1 MAPPTRVDLRMGP
14 VWLLLLLLTPLLSA
28 QVSIVSELGTT
39 AESEDP
45 TASVVSTTG
54 EPGTPY
60 SPDPSG
66 SVTIPSEAP
75 KEDWTPA
82 EVFLYSGDYS
92 VLGIVECDR
101 AYSLT
106 GQNGPLPRGFY
117 GSLRP
122 SMDALA
128 NTANFLNMIFQAS
141 DLRESSVRE
150 DIEWYHAMVRAL
162 LEADPLIR
170 QALLTFDADPA
181 STTPQLVLRAS
192 RNPAPPRYQNILLQD
207 LSSQWESLHLPA
219 PAPDDT
225 WFSSFKFPA
234 TSNQPT
240 STLSKRVLLNDLS
253 TLDTPKWGRGDSYV
267 TNRSGVRW
275 ANGPFLECEDGRFL
289 PGWLLTLSTSFY
301 GLKPDLSPEFRGV
314 IRVDV
319 NVQGLDVNQCDTGDA
334 WFANTH
340 QCNRTTMECQP
351 ITGQGFRLGQYCCRC
366 REGYYSPP
374 MDEGGALNGSGGE
387 GGGVCYPA
395 LPICLPCWPGCKHC
409 EDGTPCWVEEDWF
422 LRAGV
427 LAVQGF
433 FMLLVFISMLVAYQF
448 RRSRRIRA
456 SGLLLLE
463 TILFGSLLLY
473 FPVFILYFKPSTFRC
488 ILLRWVR
495 LLGFAIVYGTVTLKI
510 YRVLKVFLSRTA
522 QRVPYMSSIHL
533 LRLLGVM
540 VVTVSWFLCAWTAG
554 VLQNRDRN
562 VPLLIISTTS
572 DGQGFSLCDLDRWD
586 YMMAVAELMFLCWGS
601 LLCSAVKP
609 VPSAFHE
616 PRYIGIAIHN
626 ELLLSSMFHLL
637 RFVMPSL
644 HPDWMLLLFF
654 THTHVTITVTLAL
667 LFIPKF
673 LHVSRAGREEIA
685 EEVYEDEVELR
696 RSGSYLNSSFTS
708 AVWSDHSLDPDD
720 IRDELKK
727 LYGQL
732 EVHKT
737 KKMTAN
743 NPHLQKKRSSRRGLG
758 RSIIKRITEI
768 PESMSRQCSRDG
780 KEVNLGSRDVTH
792 AESSKRAPDTFSVN
806 YKDQSVKQPS
816 PVLRKSQS
824 DYDYVTDKD
833 PSLHDSMLRATLAKR
848 CSQRSETDSL
858 YMAPLVCKSAS
869 AQNLTV
875 DNNLLLPGPTKL
887 HKSLSLASSKT
898 HSLEDTSRVGRD
910 TQGEQGQS
918 QQDVTIKDQT
928 SSALVQSQSY
938 DKAEVCPWELAE
950 RPANKNQPHVT
961 FAPSEEEPES
971 PEGLSSPI
979 LKHICPWDHLPVP
992 TPVESPAGD
1001 SQGGEAECESPRPQ
1015 APISA
1020 SVPGS
1025 PKNMR
1030 VFSFRTSTQKWLSV
1044 KSFVGSV
1051 DASIKEKDKKET
1063 AGDTVKKLDSISQ
1076 KSQGS
1081 VATIAVIAKLKLK
1094 TPSISSAEVKSQSVS
1109 NLEKKYNVS
1118 SIDKRTQQ
1126 KRSMTTVDVKPAL
1139 VKQAAIRLSSSDSSE
1154 RSPRRIVVV
1163 QSTVYPWESEDMQ
1176 KDSMYENVFISSKNT
1191 AHSTAKTPST
1201 HRRGCQIRPALSVA
1215 QSDICPWDVPAS
1227 SQQAPQRQQSIIADI
1242 CPWEVEELE
1251 EDPKAPA
1258 RVSVC
1263 PWESEEVLK
1272 RQESILGEVCP
1283 SEASVSAIPISS
1295 ASNQSEKKSEGLNK
1309 KPTDVCPWETDE
1321 TPQISQGL
1329 KPQESVRVDVCPWD
1343 VVDSFPEK
1351 VKVAIIYE
1359 NVHPQE
1365 NKGLHK
1371 APPKCQET
1379 IHANVCPWE
1388 SEETPKSQDGVQENV
1403 CPWESTDT
1411 PSIGKQDVQTK
1422 STEQPK
1428 SAPEKLSVPIAKAC
1442 PWEFPDPPKDLTVLC
1457 PWEKEES
1464 PMPPIAIKITKGS
1477 FSQETTVAKTN
1488 ICPWDIGDQE
1498 ETEGKDSP
1506 CTNVCPWET
1515 QGRTQADPKKTDSV
1529 QVNICPWETEKPEQ
1543 QESTPAIV
1551 SIETG
1556 KTKRPD
1562 SALADVCPWETGA
1575 TDEPDKTKRRDGTQT
1590 DIGPWE
1596 TEDPKKTEEKDGV
1609 KVDVCPWETGE
1620 TEKTN
1625 GQDSAKADISK
1636 ETQKEKRRDSV
1647 RVNICP
1653 WDTDVPEE
1661 PETIKKQDGVRADVC
1676 PWETGPAEESEKTKS
1691 QDSIKAGICPWETG
1705 PAEESEKTQIQDS
1718 TKADICPWET
1728 GPAEESEKTKSQD
1741 SIKTDI
1747 CPWETGPAEE
1757 SENTKSQDSTK
1768 ADICPWETGP
1778 AEESENTKSQD
1789 STKADICPWETG
1801 PAEESEKTKS
1811 QDSTKADI
1819 LPWETGP
1826 AEESEKTKSQDSIKA
1841 DICPWETGP
1850 AEESEKTQ
1858 IQDSTKADI
1867 CPWETGPAEESENT
1881 KSQDSTKADICPWE
1895 TGPAEESEN
1904 TKSQDSTKAD
1914 ICPWG
1919 TGPAEESEK
1928 TKSQDSTKADIL
1940 PWETGPAEESEKTKS
1955 QDSIKADICPW
1966 ETGLA
1971 EKSEKTKS
1979 QDSTKADICP
1989 WETGPAEES
1998 ENTKSQDS
2006 TKADICPWETGPAEE
2021 SEKTKS
2027 QDSTKADILPWETG
2041 PAEESE
2047 KTKSQDSTKADI
2059 CPWETGPAEESE
2071 KTKSQ
2076 DSTKA
2081 DICPWETGPAEES
2094 EKTKSQDSTKA
2105 DICPWETVDPIEPE
2119 KIKKQSVRE
2128 DVCSWETDEP
2138 EKSAEKEET
2147 MIASGIQDI
2156 TETQGALSMEEG
2168 DAAEPVAGSTQTA
2181 EAAKANMPLARRD
2194 AMCPWEMEG
2203 TKSPSSP
2210 SSITEH
2216 DNNSDV
2222 FTWEPENILEEE
2234 EEEDDAESAA
2244 EAFVFPSDL

>member
-1 MAPPTRVDLRMGP
+1 MGP

-28 QVSIVSELGTT
+28 QVSIVSELGNT

-45 TASVVSTTG
+45 TASVVSATG
-54 EPGTPY
+54 ESGTPY

-66 SVTIPSEAP
+66 SVTTPSEAP
-75 KEDWTPA
+75 EEDWTSA

-117 GSLRP
+117 GPLRP

-141 DLRESSVRE
+141 DLRESTVQE
-150 DIEWYHAMVRAL
+150 DMEWYHAMVRAL

-234 TSNQPT
+234 SSNQPT

-319 NVQGLDVNQCDTGDA
+319 NVQGFDVNQCDTGDA

-340 QCNRTTMECQP
+340 QCNRTTMECEP

-366 REGYYSPP
+366 KEGYYSPP
-374 MDEGGALNGSGGE
+374 MDGKEDTQGS
-387 GGGVCYPA
+387 GVCYPA
-395 LPICLPCWPGCKHC
+395 LPICLPCWPGCRRC
-409 EDGTPCWVEEDWF
+409 EDGAPCWVEEDWF

-562 VPLLIISTTS
+562 IPLLIISTTS

-601 LLCSAVKP
+601 ILCSAVKP

-685 EEVYEDEVELR
+685 EEVYEDEVDLR

-792 AESSKRAPDTFSVN
+792 SESCKRAPDTFSVN
-806 YKDQSVKQPS
+806 YKDQPVKQPS

-833 PSLHDSMLRATLAKR
+833 PSLHDSMLRANLAKR

-887 HKSLSLASSKT
+887 HKSLSLASSKA

-918 QQDVTIKDQT
+918 QQDVAIKDQT

-950 RPANKNQPHVT
+950 ERPANKNQPHVT
-961 FAPSEEEPES
+961 FAPSEEEDPES
-971 PEGLSSPI
+971 LSSPI
-979 LKHICPWDHLPVP
+979 LKHICPWDHLPVH
-992 TPVESPAGD
+992 TPAESPAGD
-1001 SQGGEAECESPRPQ
+1001 SQGGEAEC
-1015 APISA
+1015 
-1020 SVPGS
+1020 
-1025 PKNMR
+1025 
-1030 VFSFRTSTQKWLSV
+1030 
-1044 KSFVGSV
+1044 
-1051 DASIKEKDKKET
+1051 D
-1063 AGDTVKKLDSISQ
+1063 
-1076 KSQGS
+1076 
-1081 VATIAVIAKLKLK
+1081 
-1094 TPSISSAEVKSQSVS
+1094 
-1109 NLEKKYNVS
+1109 
-1118 SIDKRTQQ
+1118 IDKRTQQ

-1139 VKQAAIRLSSSDSSE
+1139 VKQAAIRQSSCDSSE
-1154 RSPRRIVVV
+1154 ISPRRIVVV
-1163 QSTVYPWESEDMQ
+1163 QSTVYPWDSEDME
-1176 KDSMYENVFISSKNT
+1176 KDSIYENVFISSKNT

-1201 HRRGCQIRPALSVA
+1201 HRRGSQIRPALSVA

-1227 SQQAPQRQQSIIADI
+1227 SQQAPQTQQSTTADI
-1242 CPWEVEELE
+1242 CPWE
-1251 EDPKAPA
+1251 
-1258 RVSVC
+1258 
-1263 PWESEEVLK
+1263 
-1272 RQESILGEVCP
+1272 
-1283 SEASVSAIPISS
+1283 
-1295 ASNQSEKKSEGLNK
+1295 
-1309 KPTDVCPWETDE
+1309 
-1321 TPQISQGL
+1321 
-1329 KPQESVRVDVCPWD
+1329 
-1343 VVDSFPEK
+1343 
-1351 VKVAIIYE
+1351 
-1359 NVHPQE
+1359 
-1365 NKGLHK
+1365 
-1371 APPKCQET
+1371 
-1379 IHANVCPWE
+1379 
-1388 SEETPKSQDGVQENV
+1388 
-1403 CPWESTDT
+1403 
-1411 PSIGKQDVQTK
+1411 
-1422 STEQPK
+1422 
-1428 SAPEKLSVPIAKAC
+1428 
-1442 PWEFPDPPKDLTVLC
+1442 
-1457 PWEKEES
+1457 
-1464 PMPPIAIKITKGS
+1464 
-1477 FSQETTVAKTN
+1477 
-1488 ICPWDIGDQE
+1488 
-1498 ETEGKDSP
+1498 
-1506 CTNVCPWET
+1506 
-1515 QGRTQADPKKTDSV
+1515 
-1529 QVNICPWETEKPEQ
+1529 
-1543 QESTPAIV
+1543 
-1551 SIETG
+1551 
-1556 KTKRPD
+1556 
-1562 SALADVCPWETGA
+1562 
-1575 TDEPDKTKRRDGTQT
+1575 
-1590 DIGPWE
+1590 
-1596 TEDPKKTEEKDGV
+1596 
-1609 KVDVCPWETGE
+1609 
-1620 TEKTN
+1620 
-1625 GQDSAKADISK
+1625 
-1636 ETQKEKRRDSV
+1636 
-1647 RVNICP
+1647 
-1653 WDTDVPEE
+1653 
-1661 PETIKKQDGVRADVC
+1661 
-1676 PWETGPAEESEKTKS
+1676 
-1691 QDSIKAGICPWETG
+1691 
-1705 PAEESEKTQIQDS
+1705 
-1718 TKADICPWET
+1718 
-1728 GPAEESEKTKSQD
+1728 
-1741 SIKTDI
+1741 
-1747 CPWETGPAEE
+1747 
-1757 SENTKSQDSTK
+1757 
-1768 ADICPWETGP
+1768 
-1778 AEESENTKSQD
+1778 
-1789 STKADICPWETG
+1789 
-1801 PAEESEKTKS
+1801 
-1811 QDSTKADI
+1811 
-1819 LPWETGP
+1819 
-1826 AEESEKTKSQDSIKA
+1826 
-1841 DICPWETGP
+1841 
-1850 AEESEKTQ
+1850 
-1858 IQDSTKADI
+1858 
-1867 CPWETGPAEESENT
+1867 
-1881 KSQDSTKADICPWE
+1881 
-1895 TGPAEESEN
+1895 
-1904 TKSQDSTKAD
+1904 
-1914 ICPWG
+1914 
-1919 TGPAEESEK
+1919 
-1928 TKSQDSTKADIL
+1928 
-1940 PWETGPAEESEKTKS
+1940 
-1955 QDSIKADICPW
+1955 
-1966 ETGLA
+1966 
-1971 EKSEKTKS
+1971 
-1979 QDSTKADICP
+1979 
-1989 WETGPAEES
+1989 
-1998 ENTKSQDS
+1998 
-2006 TKADICPWETGPAEE
+2006 
-2021 SEKTKS
+2021 
-2027 QDSTKADILPWETG
+2027 
-2041 PAEESE
+2041 
-2047 KTKSQDSTKADI
+2047 
-2059 CPWETGPAEESE
+2059 
-2071 KTKSQ
+2071 
-2076 DSTKA
+2076 
-2081 DICPWETGPAEES
+2081 
-2094 EKTKSQDSTKA
+2094 
-2105 DICPWETVDPIEPE
+2105 
-2119 KIKKQSVRE
+2119 
-2128 DVCSWETDEP
+2128 
-2138 EKSAEKEET
+2138 
-2147 MIASGIQDI
+2147 
-2156 TETQGALSMEEG
+2156 
-2168 DAAEPVAGSTQTA
+2168 
-2181 EAAKANMPLARRD
+2181 
-2194 AMCPWEMEG
+2194 
-2203 TKSPSSP
+2203 
-2210 SSITEH
+2210 
-2216 DNNSDV
+2216 
-2222 FTWEPENILEEE
+2222 
-2234 EEEDDAESAA
+2234 
-2244 EAFVFPSDL
+2244 

>member
-66 SVTIPSEAP
+66 SVMIPSEAP

-117 GSLRP
+117 GPLRP

-150 DIEWYHAMVRAL
+150 DMEWYHAMVRAL

-275 ANGPFLECEDGRFL
+275 ANGPFLKCEDGRFL

-340 QCNRTTMECQP
+340 QCNRTTMEP

-374 MDEGGALNGSGGE
+374 MDGGALNGSGGE

-395 LPICLPCWPGCKHC
+395 LPICLPCWPGCKRC

-562 VPLLIISTTS
+562 IPLLIISTTS

-806 YKDQSVKQPS
+806 YKDQPVKQPS

-918 QQDVTIKDQT
+918 QQDVAIKDQT

-938 DKAEVCPWELAE
+938 DKAEVCPWELAEE

-992 TPVESPAGD
+992 TPAESPAGD

-1030 VFSFRTSTQKWLSV
+1030 V
-1044 KSFVGSV
+1044 
-1051 DASIKEKDKKET
+1051 
-1063 AGDTVKKLDSISQ
+1063 
-1076 KSQGS
+1076 
-1081 VATIAVIAKLKLK
+1081 
-1094 TPSISSAEVKSQSVS
+1094 
-1109 NLEKKYNVS
+1109 
-1118 SIDKRTQQ
+1118 
-1126 KRSMTTVDVKPAL
+1126 
-1139 VKQAAIRLSSSDSSE
+1139 
-1154 RSPRRIVVV
+1154 
-1163 QSTVYPWESEDMQ
+1163 
-1176 KDSMYENVFISSKNT
+1176 
-1191 AHSTAKTPST
+1191 
-1201 HRRGCQIRPALSVA
+1201 
-1215 QSDICPWDVPAS
+1215 
-1227 SQQAPQRQQSIIADI
+1227 
-1242 CPWEVEELE
+1242 
-1251 EDPKAPA
+1251 
-1258 RVSVC
+1258 
-1263 PWESEEVLK
+1263 
-1272 RQESILGEVCP
+1272 
-1283 SEASVSAIPISS
+1283 
-1295 ASNQSEKKSEGLNK
+1295 
-1309 KPTDVCPWETDE
+1309 
-1321 TPQISQGL
+1321 
-1329 KPQESVRVDVCPWD
+1329 
-1343 VVDSFPEK
+1343 
-1351 VKVAIIYE
+1351 
-1359 NVHPQE
+1359 
-1365 NKGLHK
+1365 
-1371 APPKCQET
+1371 
-1379 IHANVCPWE
+1379 
-1388 SEETPKSQDGVQENV
+1388 
-1403 CPWESTDT
+1403 
-1411 PSIGKQDVQTK
+1411 
-1422 STEQPK
+1422 
-1428 SAPEKLSVPIAKAC
+1428 
-1442 PWEFPDPPKDLTVLC
+1442 
-1457 PWEKEES
+1457 
-1464 PMPPIAIKITKGS
+1464 
-1477 FSQETTVAKTN
+1477 
-1488 ICPWDIGDQE
+1488 
-1498 ETEGKDSP
+1498 
-1506 CTNVCPWET
+1506 
-1515 QGRTQADPKKTDSV
+1515 
-1529 QVNICPWETEKPEQ
+1529 
-1543 QESTPAIV
+1543 
-1551 SIETG
+1551 
-1556 KTKRPD
+1556 
-1562 SALADVCPWETGA
+1562 
-1575 TDEPDKTKRRDGTQT
+1575 
-1590 DIGPWE
+1590 
-1596 TEDPKKTEEKDGV
+1596 
-1609 KVDVCPWETGE
+1609 
-1620 TEKTN
+1620 
-1625 GQDSAKADISK
+1625 
-1636 ETQKEKRRDSV
+1636 
-1647 RVNICP
+1647 
-1653 WDTDVPEE
+1653 
-1661 PETIKKQDGVRADVC
+1661 
-1676 PWETGPAEESEKTKS
+1676 
-1691 QDSIKAGICPWETG
+1691 
-1705 PAEESEKTQIQDS
+1705 
-1718 TKADICPWET
+1718 
-1728 GPAEESEKTKSQD
+1728 
-1741 SIKTDI
+1741 
-1747 CPWETGPAEE
+1747 
-1757 SENTKSQDSTK
+1757 
-1768 ADICPWETGP
+1768 
-1778 AEESENTKSQD
+1778 
-1789 STKADICPWETG
+1789 
-1801 PAEESEKTKS
+1801 
-1811 QDSTKADI
+1811 
-1819 LPWETGP
+1819 
-1826 AEESEKTKSQDSIKA
+1826 
-1841 DICPWETGP
+1841 
-1850 AEESEKTQ
+1850 
-1858 IQDSTKADI
+1858 
-1867 CPWETGPAEESENT
+1867 
-1881 KSQDSTKADICPWE
+1881 
-1895 TGPAEESEN
+1895 
-1904 TKSQDSTKAD
+1904 
-1914 ICPWG
+1914 
-1919 TGPAEESEK
+1919 
-1928 TKSQDSTKADIL
+1928 
-1940 PWETGPAEESEKTKS
+1940 
-1955 QDSIKADICPW
+1955 
-1966 ETGLA
+1966 
-1971 EKSEKTKS
+1971 
-1979 QDSTKADICP
+1979 
-1989 WETGPAEES
+1989 
-1998 ENTKSQDS
+1998 
-2006 TKADICPWETGPAEE
+2006 
-2021 SEKTKS
+2021 
-2027 QDSTKADILPWETG
+2027 
-2041 PAEESE
+2041 
-2047 KTKSQDSTKADI
+2047 
-2059 CPWETGPAEESE
+2059 
-2071 KTKSQ
+2071 
-2076 DSTKA
+2076 
-2081 DICPWETGPAEES
+2081 
-2094 EKTKSQDSTKA
+2094 
-2105 DICPWETVDPIEPE
+2105 
-2119 KIKKQSVRE
+2119 
-2128 DVCSWETDEP
+2128 
-2138 EKSAEKEET
+2138 
-2147 MIASGIQDI
+2147 
-2156 TETQGALSMEEG
+2156 
-2168 DAAEPVAGSTQTA
+2168 
-2181 EAAKANMPLARRD
+2181 
-2194 AMCPWEMEG
+2194 
-2203 TKSPSSP
+2203 
-2210 SSITEH
+2210 
-2216 DNNSDV
+2216 
-2222 FTWEPENILEEE
+2222 
-2234 EEEDDAESAA
+2234 
-2244 EAFVFPSDL
+2244 